1 MDYLSR
7 LASKIENAV
16 VLTGRIAAWAGLFLV
31 LITVFDVVTRNF
43 SQSSSE
49 FLRNLS
55 SAQQVWFGSTLLQ
68 ELEWHLHT
76 ILFLFCL
83 GYAYI
88 KGAHIRIDVFR
99 DKFSVSTK
107 AWIEIAGILLFLLP
121 FCILVITFG
130 IDFATSSYQQHEGSA
145 SGGGL
150 PHRWVIK
157 ATLPAGLILLA
168 LSGVAV
174 LLKQIAA
181 LAGTTQR
188 REER

>member
-174 LLKQIAA
+174 LLKKIAA